1 MRETT
6 GFPGPLLERNTD
18 KSAVRSTKQCPY
30 ASIFDQP
37 QGYFE
42 EAMKD
47 TKGWDTLHRYH
58 GSRSQQFGDANEFD
72 QSSMANTSFDKDEPT
87 APDQNSCAQAS
98 QSAAAMDTTLPHGLG
113 NCIKRVGPNFLGHE
127 PRKESSQSY
136 MFHRRSFSGEEPSFA
151 TVLSA
156 PPTSSRHS
164 SAPPHIPGQHYG
176 PFLGRFRTSE
186 DAKVY
191 RRDKMRFGRRP
202 WRDPDSDPTIA
213 ETEHNRDFH
222 VERIYN
228 AMICGDFARDNA
240 KSTALK
246 RWVHEPHYS
255 SDLVEAYAHKVFDC
269 LLEQVKKGFRGWNQN
284 DYVNDERKGE
294 DDDKDID
301 CAGRLKNVIAAL
313 RQEKSI
319 CENVMSSAWQ
329 IRMFVNA
336 PKAYAKRKDQNRVGN
351 SKRPNAKSNEGAE
364 GESRPSK
371 RRRNTVQSK
380 QAQQRSLMTES
391 GLSRGSLPRQQY
403 QSHYQPSTERPPKSR
418 LAARE
423 SSVHFPSYSH
433 DDTFGHQGAIALTPA
448 TSSRQVSLAPRQESQ
463 YRIAP
468 MPVVQQSPFSPLP
481 ISPGIITE
489 AHTPDGVRLAA
500 MAHSLGRWQG
510 ATDPDF
516 PIDTSRQLDNA
527 DYTMPYTG
535 CSAPA
540 YDNTLEQP
548 DPSMGIC
555 LADTEIISSL
565 PTEEELQDDI
575 FQQYWAQHHSDL
587 QQSPYTPGEQKHH

>member
-1 MRETT
+1 MDTVGQEKGVTAR
-6 GFPGPLLERNTD
+6 
-18 KSAVRSTKQCPY
+18 K
-30 ASIFDQP
+30 
-37 QGYFE
+37 GYFE
-42 EAMKD
+42 EALKD
-47 TKGWDTLHRYH
+47 SKGWDTLHGYH
-58 GSRSQQFGDANEFD
+58 DFRSQQFGDANEVD
-72 QSSMANTSFDKDEPT
+72 QSNMANSSFDKDELT
-87 APDQNSCAQAS
+87 APDQKSFAQAS
-98 QSAAAMDTTLPHGLG
+98 QSAAGIDITLPHSPG
-113 NCIKRVGPNFLGHE
+113 NSIERVGPNVLSHG
-127 PRKESSQSY
+127 PRNESSQSY
-136 MFHRRSFSGEEPSFA
+136 TFHHRSFSGEEPSFTTA
-151 TVLSA
+151 LSA
-156 PPTSSRHS
+156 PPPSSRHS
-164 SAPPHIPGQHYG
+164 SASPHIPGQHYG

-213 ETEHNRDFH
+213 NTEHNRDFH

-301 CAGRLKNVIAAL
+301 CAGRLENIIAAL
-313 RQEKSI
+313 HQEKSI

-380 QAQQRSLMTES
+380 QAQQLSLMTEP
-391 GLSRGSLPRQQY
+391 GLSRGSLPQQQY
-403 QSHYQPSTERPPKSR
+403 QSHCQPATERPPESR
-418 LAARE
+418 LAAQE
-423 SSVHFPSYSH
+423 PFIHFPSHSH
-433 DDTFGHQGAIALTPA
+433 DGTFGHQGTIALTP
-448 TSSRQVSLAPRQESQ
+448 TTLSRQVPLTPQQESH
-463 YRIAP
+463 YRTAS
-468 MPVVQQSPFSPLP
+468 MPVIQQPPFSPLP
-481 ISPGIITE
+481 ISPGTIPE
-489 AHTPDGVRLAA
+489 AHTPDSTRLAT
-500 MAHSLGRWQG
+500 MAHRFSGWQG
-510 ATDPDF
+510 ATHSDF
-516 PIDTSRQLDNA
+516 SINTSQQLGNA
-527 DYTMPYTG
+527 DYTMVRDNRTCSQPFAG
-535 CSAPA
+535 CIAPA

-548 DPSMGIC
+548 ALSTGIS
-555 LADTEIISSL
+555 LADTEIIPSF
-565 PTEEELQDDI
+565 PTEEQLQDDI
-575 FQQYWAQHHSDL
+575 FQQYWAEQYSDL
-587 QQSPYTPGEQKHH
+587 QQPPCNPGGQKHL